1 MADCGIALIG
11 QDLRRGQDE
20 RRRQN
25 VGLSIHAWCLQLRL
39 EIRQIAAIVSSPL
52 SSVACNH
59 GVPKRDNVTVPVGCQ
74 RETTCKREVRKRATW
89 NCGEGKLAR
98 SWEGLP
104 RTGPI
109 SGLWKVA
116 SSLRPVA
123 FPLLLLV
130 FNSVCLRMI

>member
-39 EIRQIAAIVSSPL
+39 EIRQIAAIVSSPS

-74 RETTCKREVRKRATW
+74 RERLRASEKSASEQPGIVGRGSSREV
-89 NCGEGKLAR
+89 GK
-98 SWEGLP
+98 
-104 RTGPI
+104 
-109 SGLWKVA
+109 
-116 SSLRPVA
+116 A
-123 FPLLLLV
+123 FPGRAQ
-130 FNSVCLRMI
+130 FPAYGR